1 MGKFGWSLPPG
12 VSHRMIDESLG
23 LDEPCECCGKFED
36 DCICEECPKCG
47 EYGDPKCYKGYFK
60 EDHGMEYSKEQ
71 LAGQK
76 ELADEIEADRMRDDA
91 LYEEY
96 MLENKQ
102 DGEQEERKLQARHDD
117 PSIFKS
123 NSDE

>member
-12 VSHRMIDESLG
+12 CTHRMIDEALG
-23 LDEPCECCGKFED
+23 VDEPCECCGKFED
-36 DCICEECPKCG
+36 DCICEECPKCS
-47 EYGDPKCYKGYFK
+47 EYGDPTCYK
-60 EDHGMEYSKEQ
+60 EHGMIYSDKQ

-91 LYEEY
+91 IYEEY

-102 DGEQEERKLQARHDD
+102 DGEKEERKLQARYDD
-117 PSIFKS
+117 EEVFKS
-123 NSDE
+123 NSDD